1 MNNLNT
7 RRLNYAFGPV
17 VAGIMI
23 DFVDLATFGPLGL
36 FLGFPVGAAAGFWL
50 AQCMGLDRKLSVI
63 CAAIAGVYCTIP
75 YTELIPLGTL
85 VGAFVRLSD
94 PDPPV
99 ANEVTQSEEGE
110 SK

>member
-1 MNNLNT
+1 MNSLNT

-17 VAGIMI
+17 VAGIII
-23 DFVDLATFGPLGL
+23 DFVDLATFGPVGL
-36 FLGFPVGAAAGFWL
+36 VLGFPVGAAAGFWL
-50 AQCMGLDRKLSVI
+50 AQCMGLDRKVSAI

-75 YTELIPLGTL
+75 NTEFIPLGTL

-99 ANEVTQSEEGE
+99 ASEAPLSQEDE
-110 SK
+110 AE